1 MQFVYTRAWVMPGFF
16 LGFPG
21 IPNVKGRLP
30 PSGQYISEQLKRSAF
45 IRLLR
50 VSECVSR

>member
-1 MQFVYTRAWVMPGFF
+1 MQFVYIRASVMPGFF

-21 IPNVKGRLP
+21 IPNPKGT
-30 PSGQYISEQLKRSAF
+30 PSGQYISQPLKRSGF

-50 VSECVSR
+50 VSESVPR